1 MSLQYAPRRLAL
13 VDAFAILF
21 RTHHAYGSVLKDRNG
36 KPTSIVYGFVK
47 DIITLMELTPRMTHW
62 AIVFDFSGKN
72 FRQAAP
78 LLNPCPQQCLGA
90 NCALDQA
97 RTGSRNVSLRSN
109 VCFLILPDLLLC
121 WAFFKMR

>member
-1 MSLQYAPRRLAL
+1 MAL

-21 RTHHAYGSVLKDRNG
+21 RTHHAYGSILKDRNG

-47 DIITLMELTPRMTHW
+47 DIITLMELTPRITHW

-78 LLNPCPQQCLGA
+78 WQSTAHPEP
-90 NCALDQA
+90 LD
-97 RTGSRNVSLRSN
+97 
-109 VCFLILPDLLLC
+109 
-121 WAFFKMR
+121 

>member
-1 MSLQYAPRRLAL
+1 MGWRADSWQFNPKYESAVCLCRLAL

-47 DIITLMELTPRMTHW
+47 DIITLMELTPRITHW

-78 LLNPCPQQCLGA
+78 LQSWPYPMALG
-90 NCALDQA
+90 Q
-97 RTGSRNVSLRSN
+97 
-109 VCFLILPDLLLC
+109 
-121 WAFFKMR
+121 